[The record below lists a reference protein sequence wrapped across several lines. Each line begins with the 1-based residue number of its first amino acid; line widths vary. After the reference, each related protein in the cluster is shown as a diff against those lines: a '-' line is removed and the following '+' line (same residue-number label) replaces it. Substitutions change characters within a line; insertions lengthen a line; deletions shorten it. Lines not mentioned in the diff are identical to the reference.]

1 MVVKV
6 IRVVKIV
13 LRGGL
18 RPLLRVLELIQQRAD
33 LIFELGVPGGGGGF
47 AVLRKFGGADVCGAV
62 LHEGGGGCPE
72 QGGELGVVFDGDV
85 VAVRERAVDGLEE
98 VILVRGG
105 GLAGLV
111 LVGVVDGVGGG
122 FGGGEGGDGVEL
134 ADGFG
139 GDLAGPLGDLGA
151 VGVVLAA
158 DESQD
163 VLDEEGNTFLDQCRD
178 LDIVDVPELMDEV
191 RQRLGQFF
199 GEDLARRRGR
209 IAFQGA
215 GPAKE
220 DREDVIPVRI
230 EIFGEIVGCVLAVG
244 IARAGWNLRVLGNA
258 REAFFGVV
266 VIARNHTS

>member
-1 MVVKV
+1 M
-6 IRVVKIV
+6 
-13 LRGGL
+13 
-18 RPLLRVLELIQQRAD
+18 LELIQQRAD